1 MREGAIRLTVQERSL
16 LQRTARSGNPSARA
30 SVRATVILMS
40 AEGAS
45 ARAIARTLGIGLR
58 TVRLTRQR
66 WRREGHEGLFDKPRS
81 GRPPRADAKYL
92 RLMRKVVCT
101 DPRRLGY
108 CFAHWTAPRLAM
120 YLQEQTGVQLCD
132 DWVRMLL
139 KRQGFVWRKTK
150 LTIRNLQDAG
160 EKKGGAG
167 APLAAAEGGRSS
179 GRELRVVVRG
189 RSALR
194 PASRNHLRLSVPG
207 NPVANRNAGEES
219 PGRSLWSLPIP

>member
-1 MREGAIRLTVQERSL
+1 MGLTVQERRL
-16 LQRTARSGNPSARA
+16 LQATARASDQSARA

-40 AEGAS
+40 AEGTGAQ
-45 ARAIARTLGIGLR
+45 AIARTLGIGLR
-58 TVRLTRQR
+58 TVRLTRRR
-66 WRREGHEGLFDKPRS
+66 WRREGHDGLFDKRRS
-81 GRPPRADAKYL
+81 GRPPRADTKYL

-108 CFAHWTAPRLAM
+108 CFAHWTAPRLAA

-150 LTIRNLQDAG
+150 LTIRNLQDAR

-167 APLAAAEGGRSS
+167 APLEAAEGVRAS

-194 PASRNHLRLSVPG
+194 PASRNNLRVSTPG
-207 NPVANRNAGEES
+207 DPLANRNAGQES
-219 PGRSLWSLPIP
+219 PGRSLWSLSIP